1 MLADDVD
8 EEDRRPTQRR
18 RLEDAQAGGFDEN
31 MEPLVSCCKHASLHN
46 QHYKPPDS
54 AAALAEASV
63 LALVQLQQ
71 TAQSAANAVAN
82 LG

>member
-31 MEPLVSCCKHASLHN
+31 MEPLVSCCKHLSFLTSIVIH
-46 QHYKPPDS
+46 QT
-54 AAALAEASV
+54 V
-63 LALVQLQQ
+63 LQPSERLLC
-71 TAQSAANAVAN
+71 
-82 LG
+82 